1 MKKYRKT
8 AAWFGYAQIDDK
20 KNLFQRQGRYGHR
33 DIDSDIFVPLGM
45 TETEEYAYQNR
56 IRKIVLI
63 CTAAI
68 IFTFVISYLVYM
80 TCQDVYFVFPFM
92 QPFLSPLDGLL
103 R

>member
-56 IRKIVLI
+56 NRKIVLI

-68 IFTFVISYLVYM
+68 IFTPSWIS
-80 TCQDVYFVFPFM
+80 TTWSCPRT
-92 QPFLSPLDGLL
+92 PTASTSP
-103 R
+103 RRKSPTS